1 MFKRSKEKK
10 ERNNS
15 PADSSVSSIAREMVA
30 QSTFPVNLLVDSF
43 VQVEIPSKTV
53 GINTGLLE
61 AKEVFVTT
69 DEPERIDQS
78 SSTDALPTFDA
89 FTQAVAPYMDAA
101 VDPGDWNFSPMRCVD
116 SQTDSPEFTDPL
128 FWVSGSFEQIVRLVN
143 DVTTVLERHELD
155 SSDQRETK
163 DLMQLRADNIL
174 LRLEVNALKRR
185 VQKLDI
191 PRPSVPVPM
200 DPRRRQEEC
209 ISALT
214 GGQRMT
220 YIVTAEEGATVT
232 SSLAPSSMPLGR
244 LKRGDRVLLSG
255 QPEEISG
262 LVRAPILPRGWV
274 TLKNTTNMFLLKS
287 A

>member
-1 MFKRSKEKK
+1 MFKRSKGKK
-10 ERNNS
+10 EQNNS
-15 PADSSVSSIAREMVA
+15 PDDSSVSSMARDMVA
-30 QSTFPVNLLVDSF
+30 QSTYPVKLLVDSF
-43 VQVEIPSKTV
+43 VQVEVPSKTV

-61 AKEVFVTT
+61 AKEASV
-69 DEPERIDQS
+69 
-78 SSTDALPTFDA
+78 STDDPETIDISCLTDANPKFDA
-89 FTQAVAPYMDAA
+89 FTQAVAPCMDAA

-116 SQTDSPEFTDPL
+116 SQTDTPEFTDPL

-143 DVTTVLERHELD
+143 DVMTVLERHELD
-155 SSDQRETK
+155 TSDSMEAK

-174 LRLEVNALKRR
+174 LRLEVNALKRK
-185 VQKLDI
+185 VQTLDI
-191 PRPSVPVPM
+191 PSPSVHVPW

-209 ISALT
+209 ISGLT

-244 LKRGDRVLLSG
+244 LRKGDRVLLSG

-262 LVRAPILPRGWV
+262 LVRAPVLPRGWV
-274 TLKNTTNMFLLKS
+274 TLRNTTNMLLLKS